1 VKKRVNKA
9 QILRVAVTMVFVS
22 CLLMMRSY
30 DPNFQALSH
39 GAGTLDMRFHYS
51 SIEAYKLFDILN
63 AQGRLLYIR
72 ILLIDF
78 IFITSFA
85 LVQNF
90 ILKSIMGKA
99 LLKTKWRWAF
109 AISYL
114 RGLSDVIENISV
126 LIMINRFPSE
136 LPGLVA
142 FSSFFTT
149 LKFISLG
156 LWLVSIPILIVIRIM
171 KGKELNHE

>member
-1 VKKRVNKA
+1 MKKRVNKTK
-9 QILRVAVTMVFVS
+9 IIRVAVTIIFFA
-22 CLLMMRSY
+22 CLLVMRGY
-30 DPNFQALSH
+30 DPNFQALSN

-51 SIEAYKLFDILN
+51 SIEAYKLFDTLS
-63 AQGRLLYIR
+63 AHGRLLYIR

-78 IFITSFA
+78 VFITSFA
-85 LVQNF
+85 LVQNL

-99 LLKTKWRWAF
+99 LLKTGWRCAL

-114 RGLSDVIENISV
+114 RGLSDVIENISL

-136 LPGLVA
+136 LPRLVA

-149 LKFISLG
+149 LKFIFLG
-156 LWLVSIPILIVIRIM
+156 LWLVSIPILIVVRIM
-171 KGKELNHE
+171 KRKELSHE